1 MKQQIAKHQV
11 ASSMVRG
18 FFEGFFTGLIDSRR
32 DKNNGK
38 PMPQQMKQLVAE
50 HYENINKYF
59 FHVMF
64 PLLIAIN
71 FDSYEQAVDDM
82 RRRKFSDA
90 TSQKLLLRYAAGS
103 KPLFDHIVDEYK
115 RQVYC
120 LLDGHKQSIA
130 DHIAQRRLNVTQEDD
145 AQTLGV
151 ESAIRAMVRATM
163 HAYAI
168 GIKAGGNGN
177 AAFSQPSVLRMMAE
191 GAATLLHDAPFD
203 VWADMDT
210 LGLDGI
216 YRRASLNADNYET
229 LINEMNQAYEDLAK
243 L

>member
-1 MKQQIAKHQV
+1 
-11 ASSMVRG
+11 MVRG

-71 FDSYEQAVDDM
+71 FDSYEQAIGDM

-115 RQVYC
+115 RQMYC

-191 GAATLLHDAPFD
+191 GAATLLHDEPFD

>member
-1 MKQQIAKHQV
+1 
-11 ASSMVRG
+11 MVRG

-64 PLLIAIN
+64 PLLVAIN

-82 RRRKFSDA
+82 QRRNFSDT

-115 RQVYC
+115 RQMYC
-120 LLDGHKQSIA
+120 LLNGHKQSMA
-130 DHIAQRRLNVTQEDD
+130 DHIAQRRLNVTQDDD
-145 AQTLGV
+145 AQTLSV

-163 HAYAI
+163 HAYAL
-168 GIKAGGNGN
+168 GIKAGGNQD
-177 AAFSQPSVLRMMAE
+177 AAFHQPSVLRMMAE

-203 VWADMDT
+203 VWANMDT

>member
-1 MKQQIAKHQV
+1 
-11 ASSMVRG
+11 MVRG

>member
-1 MKQQIAKHQV
+1 
-11 ASSMVRG
+11 MVRG
-18 FFEGFFTGLIDSRR
+18 FFEGFFTGLIDSNK
-32 DKNNGK
+32 DNAGAK
-38 PMPQQMKQLVAE
+38 PAPQLMKRLVAN
-50 HYENINKYF
+50 HYGHINKYF

-64 PLLIAIN
+64 PLLVAIN

-82 RRRKFSDA
+82 QRRKFSDT

-115 RQVYC
+115 RQMYC
-120 LLDGHKQSIA
+120 LLNGHKQSMA
-130 DHIAQRRLNVTQEDD
+130 DHIAQRRLNVTQDDD
-145 AQTLGV
+145 AQTLSV

-163 HAYAI
+163 HAYAL
-168 GIKAGGNGN
+168 GIKTGGNGN

-203 VWADMDT
+203 VWANMDT

-216 YRRASLNADNYET
+216 YRRASMNADNYET

>member
-1 MKQQIAKHQV
+1 
-11 ASSMVRG
+11 MVRG

-71 FDSYEQAVDDM
+71 FDSYEQAIGDM

-115 RQVYC
+115 RQMYC

-177 AAFSQPSVLRMMAE
+177 ATFSQPSVLRMMAE
-191 GAATLLHDAPFD
+191 GAATLLHDEPFD

>member
-1 MKQQIAKHQV
+1 
-11 ASSMVRG
+11 MVRG

-115 RQVYC
+115 RQMYC

-177 AAFSQPSVLRMMAE
+177 ATFSQPSVLRMMAE
-191 GAATLLHDAPFD
+191 GAATLLHDEPFD